1 MLKDNDFFD
10 NIKDV
15 LEDSGKINAHILN
28 LLSKCCIS
36 TLPQDIRTIYQRS
49 SLIKWFLVMKL
60 LGITSINS
68 AVTGEWKSFLKF
80 GKDVLYKIKN
90 SEKVNWRTLLLQQ
103 SYTSLE
109 GIEVDSSGDDISQ
122 ICCFI
127 IDDTDLPK
135 RGKCMEMIGKIFSHV
150 TRRFDLGY
158 KSLNLAYWSGKH
170 LLHLD
175 FSLHAELGKKK
186 NQGMKA
192 RELKNRYSK
201 HRENN
206 SAGYKR
212 MQELIKKKTDSAISM
227 LKRAIKKGFKAQYI
241 LADSWFFNSS
251 LAIYAIA
258 QKVHLISRPKFNN
271 WKYEY
276 NGRSYTIGKLV
287 KRLRYSQKSKWNRH
301 LRLKFISVVVQF
313 QGMDLQLFYYKE
325 KKRGTKWQAIISTD
339 KKLSAQKAYK
349 IYQTRWTIESSYKE
363 LKQQLKLGK
372 CMSRDFDAQISDT
385 TQCLMCYN
393 MLSHIKAIND
403 HQSIGSLFREVSQ
416 NWLKPTIMN
425 KFWNEFYKVIK
436 ELAELL
442 CKPVDDLIEIAI
454 NQSKFIRNL
463 QNINRILTTET

>member
-1 MLKDNDFFD
+1 MLKDSDFFD

-192 RELKNRYSK
+192 RELKNR
-201 HRENN
+201 
-206 SAGYKR
+206 
-212 MQELIKKKTDSAISM
+212 
-227 LKRAIKKGFKAQYI
+227 
-241 LADSWFFNSS
+241 
-251 LAIYAIA
+251 
-258 QKVHLISRPKFNN
+258 
-271 WKYEY
+271 
-276 NGRSYTIGKLV
+276 
-287 KRLRYSQKSKWNRH
+287 
-301 LRLKFISVVVQF
+301 
-313 QGMDLQLFYYKE
+313 
-325 KKRGTKWQAIISTD
+325 
-339 KKLSAQKAYK
+339 
-349 IYQTRWTIESSYKE
+349 
-363 LKQQLKLGK
+363 
-372 CMSRDFDAQISDT
+372 
-385 TQCLMCYN
+385 
-393 MLSHIKAIND
+393 
-403 HQSIGSLFREVSQ
+403 
-416 NWLKPTIMN
+416 
-425 KFWNEFYKVIK
+425 
-436 ELAELL
+436 
-442 CKPVDDLIEIAI
+442 
-454 NQSKFIRNL
+454 
-463 QNINRILTTET
+463 